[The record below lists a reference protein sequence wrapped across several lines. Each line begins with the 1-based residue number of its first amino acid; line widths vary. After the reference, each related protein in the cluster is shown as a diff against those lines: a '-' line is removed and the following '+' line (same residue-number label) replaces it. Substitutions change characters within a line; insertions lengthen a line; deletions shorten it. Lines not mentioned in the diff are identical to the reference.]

1 MAAGWLALSAAVHS
15 EDSLREMLV
24 KDWLDRDAA
33 FCSAASSGAAQAF
46 SDEHVREISN
56 RARALAQRIQNP
68 SNHAALDSL
77 LGLLV
82 TVEGATPT
90 SEEERRGRYFE
101 TCGVAREIAFC
112 NSLLDFDR
120 ILFIKRHDARGE
132 YHMCDQFYGFNGVPG
147 GGLYV
152 LHEPFGPEPRVQN
165 LLENSVVESG
175 RLQGRRLDTGAFLA
189 PELSFDGNTI
199 LFAYTEAKGQDLEWT
214 RESCYH
220 LFRVHADGSGLAQ
233 LTDGPWDDFDPCF
246 LPNGRVAFVSE
257 RCGGYLRCGRHCP
270 TYTMFSMAANGSDIR
285 ALSHHETH
293 EWQPSVNNDG
303 MLVYTRWDYVDRD
316 TNIAHHLWTCYPD
329 GRDPRSF
336 HGNYPLRREGRP
348 WMEMDIRAIPGS
360 HQYVATTGAHHG
372 HAFGALV
379 LIDPRREDDGAM
391 GQITRLTPEVPFP
404 EAERDQKPIPEC
416 MVYGTAWP
424 LDENDYLCV
433 YDRLAKNRGVYWM
446 DRFGNKELLYR
457 DPGISC
463 LSPIPLRARPMPPV
477 IPDQVASEEDAPAT
491 VAVMNVYDSD
501 FAWPENA
508 RVTALRII
516 QVLPKTTPPP
526 NEPRI
531 GVAEQT
537 NARAVLGTVPVEE
550 DGSAHFTVP
559 PGREVYFQALDENG
573 FAIQSMRSGT
583 YFQPGERL
591 TCAGCHER
599 KHQAASAPKAVPL
612 ALRRGPSA
620 LQPGPDGSNPFSY
633 VRLVQPVL
641 DRQCVACHVEK
652 EALDLAGSIEGS
664 NGWTRSYHNLA
675 ERYGFYYHVRN
686 GSVNDGVHG
695 GVRAIAGQ
703 FGAAAAP
710 LLAFLDE
717 RHYGLTLPPEDRQR
731 ITLWLDCNSE
741 FYGAYENTPAQ
752 SRGKVVHPA
761 LH

>member
-1 MAAGWLALSAAVHS
+1 
-15 EDSLREMLV
+15 
-24 KDWLDRDAA
+24 
-33 FCSAASSGAAQAF
+33 
-46 SDEHVREISN
+46 
-56 RARALAQRIQNP
+56 
-68 SNHAALDSL
+68 
-77 LGLLV
+77 
-82 TVEGATPT
+82 
-90 SEEERRGRYFE
+90 
-101 TCGVAREIAFC
+101 
-112 NSLLDFDR
+112 
-120 ILFIKRHDARGE
+120 
-132 YHMCDQFYGFNGVPG
+132 
-147 GGLYV
+147 
-152 LHEPFGPEPRVQN
+152 
-165 LLENSVVESG
+165 
-175 RLQGRRLDTGAFLA
+175 
-189 PELSFDGNTI
+189 
-199 LFAYTEAKGQDLEWT
+199 
-214 RESCYH
+214 
-220 LFRVHADGSGLAQ
+220 
-233 LTDGPWDDFDPCF
+233 
-246 LPNGRVAFVSE
+246 
-257 RCGGYLRCGRHCP
+257 
-270 TYTMFSMAANGSDIR
+270 
-285 ALSHHETH
+285 
-293 EWQPSVNNDG
+293 
-303 MLVYTRWDYVDRD
+303 
-316 TNIAHHLWTCYPD
+316 
-329 GRDPRSF
+329 
-336 HGNYPLRREGRP
+336 
-348 WMEMDIRAIPGS
+348 
-360 HQYVATTGAHHG
+360 
-372 HAFGALV
+372 
-379 LIDPRREDDGAM
+379 
-391 GQITRLTPEVPFP
+391 
-404 EAERDQKPIPEC
+404 
-416 MVYGTAWP
+416 
-424 LDENDYLCV
+424 
-433 YDRLAKNRGVYWM
+433 M